1 MKKTIEQAANVV
13 REIKTQV
20 NKGVIKDHRIAQLC
34 NLDTMEKT
42 GFAVIFTLS
51 TAYDYPNNIF
61 DDWKTK
67 LMAEDYVISVNRNRL
82 IVTYNVMF
90 DKEESK

>member
-1 MKKTIEQAANVV
+1 MKKTIKQAANVV

-20 NKGVIKDHRIAQLC
+20 NKGKIKDHRIAKFC
-34 NLDTMEKT
+34 NWDTLEET
-42 GFAVIFTLS
+42 GFAVTVTLS

-82 IVTYNVMF
+82 IVRYNVMF